1 MAPPASE
8 LVAGRGAGR
17 GAGHGAGRGADAL
30 WDVALP
36 PPSACRGR
44 LAMAGFA
51 QRPGTGEVDLTPLP
65 HPAVTLVVDLADE
78 SFAVRDRHGNQQGG
92 SVVAGVL
99 PGEVQALGTDVR
111 CLQMRLDP
119 PLAARVLG
127 IPLGELDGMVVGL
140 DDLWGPDAR
149 RLREQLQDAA
159 EWDDRFS
166 IAEAT
171 IRARLEHARRVDREL
186 AFAWGRIRAAHGR
199 LRVDELTVETGWSR
213 QRLWSR
219 FRAQLGL
226 SPKRAAMLAR
236 FDLAAHRLADGT
248 APAEVAAEVGYA
260 DQSHLHREVRTFA
273 GTTPSAVARSTWLS
287 VDDRA
292 WPTTSGETVR
302 LGR

>member
-1 MAPPASE
+1 
-8 LVAGRGAGR
+8 
-17 GAGHGAGRGADAL
+17 
-30 WDVALP
+30 
-36 PPSACRGR
+36 
-44 LAMAGFA
+44 
-51 QRPGTGEVDLTPLP
+51 
-65 HPAVTLVVDLADE
+65 
-78 SFAVRDRHGNQQGG
+78 
-92 SVVAGVL
+92 
-99 PGEVQALGTDVR
+99 
-111 CLQMRLDP
+111 
-119 PLAARVLG
+119 
-127 IPLGELDGMVVGL
+127 MVVGL

-248 APAEVAAEVGYA
+248 APAEVAAE
-260 DQSHLHREVRTFA
+260 
-273 GTTPSAVARSTWLS
+273 
-287 VDDRA
+287 
-292 WPTTSGETVR
+292 
-302 LGR
+302 